1 MSSSSSGQPGAAN
14 VLACYKREY
23 RARFC
28 RGRGNK
34 IAVEPGQ
41 NVLKLIQ
48 DGFES
53 CGNALTI
60 TSSSPTCCSTPIVGN
75 DNTASSS
82 TGELTYSVQRAF
94 NSVESLPA
102 SPLKPVNNRGWSHE
116 SPLKPVICD
125 YVADSKTPESPV
137 SKEKTSD
144 TLKDVEA
151 LCKNPDVSLDPED
164 DHGPIRLLLLE
175 EAKGPPAHTLHFHS
189 QNAAAAVKSRM
200 EVENLGGPR
209 TGRDEQDV
217 LMNGTECVAT
227 SSVQKKKSFSS
238 VVLAAVATETLGK
251 RWSASISP
259 PSPPPV
265 KDQDIENE
273 CDFFIDESSD
283 TSFNSFFSIPCK
295 NKKSRKAGSAT
306 PVSKFQP
313 SEKMTEGKKSK
324 NRKAQVEALTK
335 QKMDVLDVRMH
346 EVKGTSES
354 DSIADSEEK
363 VLKSQRQNVT
373 CMEKEKTEGKKSKSR
388 KAQVE
393 ALTKQKMDVL
403 DVRMHEVKGTSE
415 SDSIADSEGKV
426 LKSQRQNVTCMEK
439 EKTEGKK
446 SKNRKAQVEAL
457 TKQKMDVLDV
467 RMQELEGTS
476 ESDSI
481 ADSEGKVLK
490 SQRQNITCMEKE
502 KTEGKK
508 GKKRRVQVETC
519 TKQKIDD
526 LDVRMHELEGTLES
540 DSIADSEGKVL
551 KSQRQNIT
559 RMEKE
564 KTEGKKG
571 KKRRVQVETYAKQKI
586 DGLDVRMHEL
596 EETSESDSISD
607 SEGKVLKSQRQN
619 ITRMEKEKTEGKKG
633 KKRRVQVET
642 YTKQKIDGL
651 DVRMRELEGT
661 SESDSI
667 SDSEGKVLKSQ
678 RQNVSRMGKTKKNA
692 LKQSSPNKEEDTSR
706 KTEAKKFMLSQS
718 GLETKACDAEQCK
731 TMVML
736 SEDSLMSSAGHQQ
749 ERSLSPKKN
758 IRSSRNPRSASKASQ
773 HFVHKKQSV
782 KQKNPG
788 GTVAKRLAGS
798 PRKKLKK
805 PGKKSSSRKPQLQRE
820 EISHS
825 VPSEAELESEP
836 VELDEVFASVLHQKL
851 ETSAIQNLAKSE
863 KPKYLLQALESLGG
877 TNYKTPV
884 KALQHLRDSV
894 KNSEKKLPSAKS
906 SGKIPKRSHRRKNEG
921 ACSGPEDNESQMDS
935 DSSSVQES
943 TRENHKLSDV
953 KIKSNKRKRYTQ
965 HVLKDSF
972 AALNPTCHESRP
984 VLEHRD
990 KFSSESQSC
999 EQDNAS
1005 SDSSEGLDS
1014 QIQHLLSDNF
1024 ARNKI
1029 VMPSNTPNVRRTKRL
1044 RLRPLEYWR
1053 GERVN
1058 YKMKPSGGL
1067 VISGIVCPEPE
1078 PHRMIKRRQDG
1089 HKQRRGETR
1098 SKIPANLD
1106 HSLADTSRPTVVVDP
1121 VTNEEVLLEC
1131 VNTESSNACFF
1142 KDESVE
1148 IYKNLN
1154 TSAFATGKL
1163 ILKPFKEKGHQFVHM
1178 DTIAFHIIHGK
1189 VLVTLHKTSYYLTTG
1204 DFFYVPAGNGYN
1216 IRNLL
1221 NKESVLLFTQLK
1233 KDSFFVIGVLR
1244 GNN

>member
-60 TSSSPTCCSTPIVGN
+60 TSSSPTCCSTPTVRN

-189 QNAAAAVKSRM
+189 QNAAAAVKSHM
-200 EVENLGGPR
+200 EVENLGGPQ

-283 TSFNSFFSIPCK
+283 ASFNSFFSIPCK
-295 NKKSRKAGSAT
+295 NKKSRKASSAT

-373 CMEKEKTEGKKSKSR
+373 CMEKEKTEGKKSKNR

-467 RMQELEGTS
+467 RMHELEGTS

-508 GKKRRVQVETC
+508 GKKRKVQVETC

-526 LDVRMHELEGTLES
+526 LDVRMHELEGTSES

-551 KSQRQNIT
+551 KYQRQNIT
-559 RMEKE
+559 CMEKE

-596 EETSESDSISD
+596 E
-607 SEGKVLKSQRQN
+607 
-619 ITRMEKEKTEGKKG
+619 
-633 KKRRVQVET
+633 
-642 YTKQKIDGL
+642 
-651 DVRMRELEGT
+651 GT

-667 SDSEGKVLKSQ
+667 SDSEGNVLKSQ

-692 LKQSSPNKEEDTSR
+692 LKQSSPNKEEDTSG
-706 KTEAKKFMLSQS
+706 KTEAKKLMLSQS

-758 IRSSRNPRSASKASQ
+758 IKSSRNPRSASKASQ

-894 KNSEKKLPSAKS
+894 KNSEKKLLSAKS
-906 SGKIPKRSHRRKNEG
+906 SGKIPKRSHRSKNEG

-972 AALNPTCHESRP
+972 AALNPACHESRP

-990 KFSSESQSC
+990 KFSSKSQSC